1 MATVTTH
8 LTLSCRKREMPS
20 FAGVA
25 GANANSN
32 KKRKLTEPA
41 PAEQLN
47 NNNNPRLLVAKTT
60 PWADLP
66 RQATCL
72 ILFFF
77 VVAKMASTRPIPTSS
92 PHSQQITKPPIRSKL
107 GYVEIT
113 KALANL
119 DILNSGV
126 REILAQIDGLIK
138 TAEEID
144 WLLKGGPGLARSVVR
159 TKEVGQMVIDS
170 IQDRLAFLDQQET

>member
-1 MATVTTH
+1 MAIVTTH
-8 LTLSCRKREMPS
+8 VTLSCRKREMPS

-25 GANANSN
+25 GANSN

-47 NNNNPRLLVAKTT
+47 NNSQLLVAKTT

-66 RQATCL
+66 QQATCL

-77 VVAKMASTRPIPTSS
+77 VVAKMSSTRPKPTTS
-92 PHSQQITKPPIRSKL
+92 PQMTKPPTRSKL
-107 GYVEIT
+107 GYVKIT

-126 REILAQIDGLIK
+126 REILTQLDGLIK

-144 WLLKGGPGLARSVVR
+144 WLLKGEPGLARSVGR

>member
-126 REILAQIDGLIK
+126 REILTQIDGLIK

-144 WLLKGGPGLARSVVR
+144 WLLKGGPGLACSVVR

>member
-8 LTLSCRKREMPS
+8 VTLSCRKREMPS

-25 GANANSN
+25 GANSN
-32 KKRKLTEPA
+32 KKRKLTESA

-47 NNNNPRLLVAKTT
+47 NNNSRLLVAKTT

-66 RQATCL
+66 QQATCL

-77 VVAKMASTRPIPTSS
+77 VVAKMSSTRPKPTTS
-92 PHSQQITKPPIRSKL
+92 PQMTKPPTRSKL
-107 GYVEIT
+107 GYVKIT
-113 KALANL
+113 KALVNL

-126 REILAQIDGLIK
+126 REILTQLDGLIK

-144 WLLKGGPGLARSVVR
+144 WMLKGGPGLARSVVR